1 VRVLATIVMATSL
14 CCGACGGGGQLSH
27 HAHAR
32 EASELCR
39 RQTRH
44 AHATDLPNL
53 DRPHDA
59 ARAIERAVE
68 RQRVVLAELRDLD
81 PPNVER
87 SAIVRWLALID
98 QLLDEAD
105 LMVQQLRRG
114 DHGAASETAARVA
127 ALDARGSELAR
138 HNDITPC
145 HFPDVGGQRP
155 G

>member
-1 VRVLATIVMATSL
+1 VAAIVMATSL
-14 CCGACGGGGQLSH
+14 CGACGGDGPLSH

-44 AHATDLPNL
+44 AHRTDLPGL
-53 DRPHDA
+53 ERPHDA

-68 RQRVVLAELRDLD
+68 QQRGILAELRELE
-81 PPNVER
+81 PPKAER

-105 LMVQQLRRG
+105 LMVVQLRRG
-114 DHGAASETAARVA
+114 DHGGASDSAARVA
-127 ALDARGSELAR
+127 ALDARSGELAHR
-138 HNDITPC
+138 NDVTPC
-145 HFPDVGGQRP
+145 RFPDVGAEP
-155 G
+155 GAG